1 MLRWFILLPVI
12 LLTCGCGE
20 FPKDS
25 AGTLKSV
32 RNDTLYAGISHNIYF
47 GQDTAFINRFAKKL
61 NATVVWTHG
70 DHHYLIGLLENKAL
84 DLAIGGFTVDCPY
97 DKEAALSRPYRIKRF
112 KAGHPQ
118 KVSVK
123 DIKGARVLVTNKMM
137 AAYVRKEG
145 GIPVLAATL
154 SGVLLPAI
162 ADEVELQK
170 AGMYVTDKELHKEE
184 YVIAVKKGEN
194 AFLMELEK
202 YIHEQEAKNK

>member
-12 LLTCGCGE
+12 LLSCGCRD
-20 FPKDS
+20 FPRDS
-25 AGTLKSV
+25 SATLKSV
-32 RNDTLYAGISHNIYF
+32 RNDTLYVGISHNIYF
-47 GQDTAFINRFAKKL
+47 GQDTTFINNFAKTL
-61 NATVVWTHG
+61 NATVMWTHG
-70 DHHYLIGLLENKAL
+70 DHHYLVGLLENKAL
-84 DLAIGGFTVDCPY
+84 DLAIGGFTVNSPY
-97 DKEAALSRPYRIKRF
+97 EKEAALSRPYRIKRF

-118 KVSVK
+118 KVAVK
-123 DIKGARVLVTNKMM
+123 NIKGARVLVTNKMM
-137 AAYVRKEG
+137 AAYVQEEG

-162 ADEVELQK
+162 ADEVELKK

-202 YIHEQEAKNK
+202 FIHEQEAKNK